1 MKDER
6 LAFVGGGRITRILL
20 AGWKRADR
28 WPQDVAVL
36 EPDGNA
42 AERLRAAFPLVRI
55 CTAPDELARGATVLF
70 LAVHPPHLLQATEA
84 VAGFLAAGTLVVSLA
99 PKIIAAQLEARLPTE
114 CRSGRVIPNA
124 ASLVGQGFNPFAL
137 GRNWSDVDRD
147 RLLQLLNPLGES
159 PEVPEDQLEAYAIL
173 TAMGPTYFWF
183 QWQLL
188 EELGQEMGLPPDAVR
203 HGLDVML
210 RGATRTYFDSGASP
224 QEIQD
229 LIPVQPLREY
239 AAAISQAY
247 RGALPALYQ
256 KIKPQSP

>member
-1 MKDER
+1 M
-6 LAFVGGGRITRILL
+6 AFVGGGRITRILL

-55 CTAPDELARGATVLF
+55 CTAPDELACCATVLF

-99 PKIIAAQLEARLPTE
+99 PKITATQLEARLSTE

-137 GRNWSDVDRD
+137 GRNWSDSV
-147 RLLQLLNPLGES
+147 LL
-159 PEVPEDQLEAYAIL
+159 
-173 TAMGPTYFWF
+173 PT
-183 QWQLL
+183 
-188 EELGQEMGLPPDAVR
+188 
-203 HGLDVML
+203 
-210 RGATRTYFDSGASP
+210 
-224 QEIQD
+224 
-229 LIPVQPLREY
+229 
-239 AAAISQAY
+239 AAASRSLGRITGS
-247 RGALPALYQ
+247 
-256 KIKPQSP
+256 S